1 MRLPD
6 NKIGCNYVGVEHTGV
21 AIVLVA
27 VVFVSVVVDV
37 HGGKVV
43 LMCTLKVSVF
53 YLQIKTKSTI
63 FTTF

>member
-27 VVFVSVVVDV
+27 VVLVSFVVDV

-43 LMCTLKVSVF
+43 LMCTLKVSAF
-53 YLQIKTKSTI
+53 ICKQK
-63 FTTF
+63 